1 MLQCAQMQG
10 DWILG
15 LISRMKEAG
24 ERKVL
29 VEKTY
34 EEEWQQTILKVA
46 SMTLV
51 PGTKSVCYA
60 PAIFPTPSD

>member
-10 DWILG
+10 DWIVG

-24 ERKVL
+24 ERKV
-29 VEKTY
+29 VAEKEY
-34 EEEWQQTILKVA
+34 EEKWRQTILELA

-51 PGTKSVCYA
+51 PGTKSVCSA
-60 PAIFPTPSD
+60 PAVP